1 MMTYKII
8 YTQKALADL
17 DAVASYIKLKLCNIS
32 ASDRIIEN
40 FFGEGDSLA
49 SFPTL
54 YPLCND
60 AFLRAWGI
68 RFVPVK
74 NYLLFYV
81 VREDESAV
89 YVIRFLYAKRAC
101 KYFARVCQKRR
112 RRIYACFTTH
122 YIQEEQK
129 NMEQNKNSSL
139 GIRKRILR
147 LLNFYSS
154 AAVAS
159 CTFSSTPKVFLNHD
173 RCS

>member
-32 ASDRIIEN
+32 ASDRIVEN

-49 SFPTL
+49 SFPIR

-74 NYLLFYV
+74 NYLLFYGCRVRDDRVQIELFV
-81 VREDESAV
+81 V
-89 YVIRFLYAKRAC
+89 Y
-101 KYFARVCQKRR
+101 
-112 RRIYACFTTH
+112 
-122 YIQEEQK
+122 
-129 NMEQNKNSSL
+129 
-139 GIRKRILR
+139 
-147 LLNFYSS
+147 LLTN
-154 AAVAS
+154 A
-159 CTFSSTPKVFLNHD
+159 
-173 RCS
+173 

>member
-49 SFPTL
+49 SFPTS

-68 RFVPVK
+68 RFVPVN
-74 NYLLFYV
+74 NYLLFYI
-81 VREDESAV
+81 VREDEKTV
-89 YVIRFLYAKRAC
+89 YVLRFLYSR
-101 KYFARVCQKRR
+101 RDWQKILRKQLEDE
-112 RRIYACFTTH
+112 IFELTTH
-122 YIQEEQK
+122 YIQEETEK
-129 NMEQNKNSSL
+129 YGAK
-139 GIRKRILR
+139 
-147 LLNFYSS
+147 
-154 AAVAS
+154 
-159 CTFSSTPKVFLNHD
+159 
-173 RCS
+173 

>member
-32 ASDRIIEN
+32 ASNCIVEN
-40 FFGEGDSLA
+40 FFGEGDSLVA
-49 SFPTL
+49 FPTR

-89 YVIRFLYAKRAC
+89 YVIRFLYAKRAW
-101 KYFARVCQKRR
+101 
-112 RRIYACFTTH
+112 
-122 YIQEEQK
+122 
-129 NMEQNKNSSL
+129 QN
-139 GIRKRILR
+139 ILR
-147 LLNFYSS
+147 EYI
-154 AAVAS
+154 
-159 CTFSSTPKVFLNHD
+159 KKEGG
-173 RCS
+173 

>member
-49 SFPTL
+49 SFPTR

-68 RFVPVK
+68 HFVPVK

-81 VREDESAV
+81 
-89 YVIRFLYAKRAC
+89 IRFLYAKRAWQNILRAYV
-101 KYFARVCQKRR
+101 KKEGGGFMPV
-112 RRIYACFTTH
+112 FTTH
-122 YIQEEQK
+122 YIQEETEK
-129 NMEQNKNSSL
+129 YGAK
-139 GIRKRILR
+139 
-147 LLNFYSS
+147 
-154 AAVAS
+154 
-159 CTFSSTPKVFLNHD
+159 
-173 RCS
+173 

>member
-1 MMTYKII
+1 MTYKII

-74 NYLLFYV
+74 NYLLFYI
-81 VREDESAV
+81 VRGDARTV
-89 YVIRFLYAKRAC
+89 YVLRFLYGR
-101 KYFARVCQKRR
+101 RNWQKNLRKHLEDE
-112 RRIYACFTTH
+112 IFDLTTH
-122 YIQEEQK
+122 YIQEETEK
-129 NMEQNKNSSL
+129 YGAK
-139 GIRKRILR
+139 
-147 LLNFYSS
+147 
-154 AAVAS
+154 
-159 CTFSSTPKVFLNHD
+159 
-173 RCS
+173 

>member
-89 YVIRFLYAKRAC
+89 YVIRFLYAKRAWQNIC
-101 KYFARVCQKRR
+101 ASMSKKKAADLCLFLQHITFRKK
-112 RRIYACFTTH
+112 
-122 YIQEEQK
+122 QK
-129 NMEQNKNSSL
+129 NTEQNKNSSL

-147 LLNFYSS
+147 LLCIILLLLSPAVPS
-154 AAVAS
+154 ALRRRS
-159 CTFSSTPKVFLNHD
+159 F
-173 RCS
+173 

>member
-49 SFPTL
+49 SFPTR

-68 RFVPVK
+68 RFVPVN
-74 NYLLFYV
+74 NYLLFYI
-81 VREDESAV
+81 VREDEKTV
-89 YVIRFLYAKRAC
+89 YVLRFLYSR
-101 KYFARVCQKRR
+101 RDWQKILRKQLEDE
-112 RRIYACFTTH
+112 IFDLTTH
-122 YIQEEQK
+122 YIQEETEK
-129 NMEQNKNSSL
+129 YGAK
-139 GIRKRILR
+139 
-147 LLNFYSS
+147 
-154 AAVAS
+154 
-159 CTFSSTPKVFLNHD
+159 
-173 RCS
+173 

>member
-49 SFPTL
+49 SFPTR

-81 VREDESAV
+81 VMSCAKMKVLFMSFVFCMLSVLGKIFCARMSKKKAADLCL
-89 YVIRFLYAKRAC
+89 FLRHIIFRK
-101 KYFARVCQKRR
+101 K
-112 RRIYACFTTH
+112 
-122 YIQEEQK
+122 QK

-139 GIRKRILR
+139 GIRMRILR
-147 LLNFYSS
+147 LLCFIILLLSPAAPS
-154 AAVAS
+154 ALRRRS
-159 CTFSSTPKVFLNHD
+159 F
-173 RCS
+173 